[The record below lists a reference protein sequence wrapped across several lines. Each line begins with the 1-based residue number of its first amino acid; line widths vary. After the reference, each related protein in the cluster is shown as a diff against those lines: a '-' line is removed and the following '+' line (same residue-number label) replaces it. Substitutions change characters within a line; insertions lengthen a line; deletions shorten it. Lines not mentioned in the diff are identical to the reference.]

1 MVWFIIRDNII
12 YNWIIESEFLNGFME
27 IGCLKLFEEMNQIYV
42 FEPIWFSILSFL
54 IKL

>member
-27 IGCLKLFEEMNQIYV
+27 IGCLKLFEEN
-42 FEPIWFSILSFL
+42 ESNLRIWTNL
-54 IKL
+54 I